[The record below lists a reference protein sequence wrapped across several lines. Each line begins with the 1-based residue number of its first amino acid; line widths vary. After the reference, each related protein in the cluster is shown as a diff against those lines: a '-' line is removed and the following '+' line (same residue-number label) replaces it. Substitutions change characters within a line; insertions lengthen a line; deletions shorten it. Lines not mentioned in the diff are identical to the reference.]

1 MVVALLDNHSC
12 VLLQGRKPQE
22 HVVGVPSYQYRKENL
37 HQLPLLQGQNQLNY
51 ISLQDPN
58 DIMHLQEG

>member
-1 MVVALLDNHSC
+1 MVVALLDSHSC
-12 VLLQGRKPQE
+12 VLLQERKPQE
-22 HVVGVPSYQYRKENL
+22 HVVDVPSYQYRKGNL

-58 DIMHLQEG
+58 DIKHLQEG